1 MEKEIWKSISREDV
15 VRWLRWQIELKTQ
28 AMDTIEKERDV
39 LERALDPL
47 IEEEE

>member
-28 AMDTIEKERDV
+28 VMDTIEKERDV

-47 IEEEE
+47 VEEEE